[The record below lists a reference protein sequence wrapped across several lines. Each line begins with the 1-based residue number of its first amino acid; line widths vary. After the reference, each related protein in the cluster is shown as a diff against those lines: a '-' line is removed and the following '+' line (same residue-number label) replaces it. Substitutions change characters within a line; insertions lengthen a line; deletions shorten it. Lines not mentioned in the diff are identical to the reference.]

1 MLNTDDNIAYV
12 MDDGLT
18 SLSAYD
24 VAKSGSY
31 EVMKLANANRYFHLT
46 FIGTGISFRSI
57 ESTDAKVYVAQ
68 NLPYGSH
75 ILKIT
80 RGGTHT
86 VTIDGVDVQTG
97 TLYSFEGCDIYQP
110 KRPPIPEDAVVLADY
125 CLFADYVA
133 TSTGD
138 VPNISKGVRRI
149 SASRDIFYDA
159 SSGTPALAIDVLKN
173 TGFQVVAGSTP
184 SADVFQGNL
193 PAFATIMEANGY
205 GDRRQIYV
213 DGGSAEAQTVVGSS
227 YGACTKMN
235 SAKTLGLYTF
245 KSKNKA
251 STDGDLDAID
261 IATPIHTSSHY
272 QSFETPYLHELVG
285 GDRNMEQTNLV
296 VTPDG
301 KTWDEVTRDTSYLSN
316 IVVSCAKDDGQTS
329 LGTIIW
335 DEWRGKRHSS
345 QNGMGELFNKD
356 FAIAYDRMIC
366 LVDGWYEMLCQYHFN
381 SSISDS
387 DYAKIRK
394 NGHDIGMSYMND
406 NANVTAAVSFWGRVE
421 LKRGDYIQVY
431 GAILGTHENGYFE
444 IKRLRKD

>member
-1 MLNTDDNIAYV
+1 DASMLNTDDNIAYV

-272 QSFETPYLHELVG
+272 QSFETPFLKELVG

-301 KTWDEVTRDTSYLSN
+301 KTWDEVTRDTSYIGPVCLNVNRDAGDVASGTR
-316 IVVSCAKDDGQTS
+316 VV
-329 LGTIIW
+329 W
-335 DEWRGKRHSS
+335 DETRGFGTDQAKLDH
-345 QNGMGELFNKD
+345 FNKD
-356 FAIAYDRMIC
+356 FAISYDRFIC
-366 LVDGWYEMLCQYHFN
+366 LVDGWYV
-381 SSISDS
+381 ISTGTNRGGGTPD
-387 DYAKIRK
+387 RLTLEV
-394 NGHDIGMSYMND
+394 NGNMVADPYTGTNWTHMSGS
-406 NANVTAAVSFWGRVE
+406 VSVF
-421 LKRGDYIQVY
+421 LKRGDWISQK
-431 GAILGTHENGYFE
+431 GGYFSDDNNAYSQFHVE
-444 IKRLRKD
+444 RIR